1 MRYSRRQ
8 FTRNTLIASLTYASL
23 VIPLLAQSSGRSYT
37 VRKGDT
43 LSHIAQRYQTTVTA
57 IKRANNLTGD
67 LIRIG
72 QKIILPNSGAS
83 SAVDRLYA
91 VRQQCAGVKVRN
103 SKWQR
108 IVVHHSAIKYGNATK
123 YDATHRRRGMKNGLA
138 YHFVIGNG
146 IDSEDGEIE
155 VGPRWKKQLLGGHLK
170 SYTLNLSS
178 IGICLVGNF
187 EESRPS
193 QKQLDSFTQLMDWL
207 QESVLKRKVDFTGH
221 RELKGEQT
229 VCPGKNFPLSA
240 MHRRFG

>member
-1 MRYSRRQ
+1 MRYSRRH
-8 FTRNTLIASLTYASL
+8 FTRNTLLASLSCTSL
-23 VIPLLAQSSGRSYT
+23 GIPLLAQSRRRSYT

-43 LSHIAQRYQTTVTA
+43 LSHIARRHQTTVAA
-57 IKRANNLTGD
+57 IKRANNLTSD

-72 QKIILPNSGAS
+72 QKITLPDPRVYTT
-83 SAVDRLYA
+83 VDRLHSL
-91 VRQQCAGVKVRN
+91 RQQCAGIKVRK
-103 SKWQR
+103 SQWQR
-108 IVVHHSAIKYGNATK
+108 IVVHHSAIKYGNAST

-146 IDSEDGEIE
+146 IDSGDGEIE

-193 QKQLDSFTQLMDWL
+193 QKQLDSFVQLMNWL
-207 QESVLKRKVDFTGH
+207 QEAVLKQKVDFAGH